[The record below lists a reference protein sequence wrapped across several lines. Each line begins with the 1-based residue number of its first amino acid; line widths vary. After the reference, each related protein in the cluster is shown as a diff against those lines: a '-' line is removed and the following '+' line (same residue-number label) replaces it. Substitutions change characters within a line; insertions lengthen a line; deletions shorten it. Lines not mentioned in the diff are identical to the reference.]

1 MLNTHSV
8 WMVIVLLLGGCFPY
22 VSQPSMTEFERTSK
36 RAKAGSAVAQ
46 NKLGVIYADGTLT
59 PQDHTEATKW
69 YRAAA
74 EQGFAPAQYNLGM
87 AYASGLGVTEDMVEA
102 FAWLSVAAGGVG
114 QTDLQRVEACL
125 SGNGLSLARQKAKDY
140 LEKYGSGT

>member
-1 MLNTHSV
+1 
-8 WMVIVLLLGGCFPY
+8 
-22 VSQPSMTEFERTSK
+22 
-36 RAKAGSAVAQ
+36 
-46 NKLGVIYADGTLT
+46 
-59 PQDHTEATKW
+59 
-69 YRAAA
+69 
-74 EQGFAPAQYNLGM
+74 M